1 MAFNDLIINNYVQA
15 DVILNGV
22 AMDDSASGPTLQMLR
37 AEAGTVS
44 ATVALTADTA
54 TLTLTPRWEVSAD
67 AATWTLASVANSA
80 AYVLQADQAGDAS
93 NTRVMAAP
101 NSVYSQR
108 FARVSILLGNAGGGA
123 ADLANVGYNFIDS
136 NSV

>member
-1 MAFNDLIINNYVQA
+1 MAFNDLIVNNYLQA
-15 DVILNGV
+15 DVLLTGV
-22 AMDDSASGPTLQMLR
+22 GMGSSAAGPTLQMLR
-37 AEAGTVS
+37 AEAGTIS
-44 ATVALTADTA
+44 ATVALTATTA

-67 AATWTLASVANSA
+67 GATWVLATVANSA

-101 NSVYSQR
+101 DSVYSQR